1 MIALALT
8 ILLSTDT
15 IATSSH
21 TIDEVVVVSAAG
33 EGRKRSA
40 KGQVA
45 SIDEHLAE
53 LSHVNLV
60 RRGSYAWE
68 PVVNNMQTERVS
80 TTIDG
85 MKIFY
90 ACTDK
95 MDPVTSYVESSNLQS
110 ILLNSGLNGNPQS
123 TGNIGGS
130 LDLKLKKVGFSPLP
144 TSPKGEESHPVGS
157 SPLGG
162 IRGGLSSGYET
173 NGHLQVYGAD
183 ASFSTQRFYTNGG
196 VFYRHADNYKE
207 GGGRRVEFSQFR
219 KVNVFANAGVR
230 LSPLPTSPKRE
241 ESFTSPS
248 LPTSPKGEESHS
260 VGSSP
265 LGGIRGGLDI
275 LEGTFIFDRATD
287 VGYPA
292 LNMDVAKA
300 EAFITSLAY
309 KHQWLGGFLNS
320 WETKAYYNHITH
332 VMDDTKRPDVEIHMD
347 MPGKSW
353 TSGLYSLLS
362 ASNERHDV
370 QANYDLYYNRLFAD
384 MTMYPGGAAPMYMV
398 TWPDVGTLNTGLALT
413 DLMSLTNRQSLK
425 VSAKLAWQT
434 QRLNNEEGYHAL
446 EVFFPGMK
454 QSYHQLTGRVALN
467 YQLSDLNSQFNFGV
481 GWGSRAPTVTEAYG
495 YYLNNTFDQ
504 YDYIGNPRLKNES
517 AIELNGAYKL
527 SIPHS
532 QISIGLDA
540 NAFFFNNY
548 IIGQFENR
556 LSPMTVDA
564 EGVKV
569 YGNLDHAT
577 IVNTSF
583 TAEWKPLHWLAWN
596 TRLSYAI
603 GRDDKGD
610 PLPLISPFAYTS
622 NFTFVYKRLQ
632 GKVEL
637 RGNGKQVNYGKKYGE
652 TVTPAWVIG
661 NISGEYTL
669 SIHKYA
675 LTLRVGVENIAD
687 KRYTTY
693 SDWCDIPQKG
703 RNLYTNLSVQL

>member
-8 ILLSTDT
+8 ILLATDT
-15 IATSSH
+15 IATSPH
-21 TIDEVVVVSAAG
+21 TIDEVVVVAAAG

-68 PVVNNMQTERVS
+68 PVVNNMQTERVT

-130 LDLKLKKVGFSPLP
+130 LDLKLRKAGFDADPF
-144 TSPKGEESHPVGS
+144 HVNADV
-157 SPLGG
+157 
-162 IRGGLSSGYET
+162 GYET

-207 GGGRRVEFSQFR
+207 GGGRKVEFSQFQ
-219 KVNVFANAGVR
+219 KVNAFANAGMR
-230 LSPLPTSPKRE
+230 LAGRD
-241 ESFTSPS
+241 
-248 LPTSPKGEESHS
+248 
-260 VGSSP
+260 VV
-265 LGGIRGGLDI
+265 
-275 LEGTFIFDRATD
+275 EGTFIFDRATD

-320 WETKAYYNHITH
+320 WETKVYYNHITH

-347 MPGKSW
+347 MPGRSW

-362 ASNERHDV
+362 ASDGRHDV

-398 TWPDVGTLNTGLALT
+398 TWPDVGTLNTGLALS
-413 DLMSLTNRQSLK
+413 DLVRLTEGQSLK

-434 QRLNNEEGYHAL
+434 QRLNNEEGYRAL
-446 EVFFPGMK
+446 EVFFPGMRR
-454 QSYHQLTGRVALN
+454 SYQQVTGRVALN
-467 YQLSDLNSQFNFGV
+467 YQLSTLHSQLNVGA

-517 AIELNGAYKL
+517 AIELNGAAKFSML
-527 SIPHS
+527 ND
-532 QISIGLDA
+532 QLSIGLDA
-540 NAFFFNNY
+540 NAFFLSNY

-603 GRDDKGD
+603 GRDDKCD

-622 NFTFVYKRLQ
+622 NFTFAYKRLQ

-675 LTLRVGVENIAD
+675 LTLRVGVENFFD
-687 KRYTTY
+687 KHYTTY

-703 RNLYTNLSVQL
+703 RNLYVNLSVQL

>member
-1 MIALALT
+1 MIALALS
-8 ILLSTDT
+8 ILLYTDSLT
-15 IATSSH
+15 TSSH
-21 TIDEVVVVSAAG
+21 VIDEVVVVSAAG
-33 EGRKRSA
+33 EGRKRSV

-45 SIDEHLAE
+45 SIDEHLSE

-68 PVVNNMQTERVS
+68 PVVNNMATERVS

-130 LDLKLKKVGFSPLP
+130 LDLKLRRIGFNQP
-144 TSPKGEESHPVGS
+144 TRWANVDV
-157 SPLGG
+157 
-162 IRGGLSSGYET
+162 GYET

-183 ASFSTQRFYTNGG
+183 VAVSSQRFYTNGG
-196 VFYRHADNYKE
+196 FFFRHADNYKE
-207 GGGRRVEFSQFR
+207 GGGREVQFSQFQ
-219 KVNVFANAGVR
+219 KVNAFVNAGVKLAER
-230 LSPLPTSPKRE
+230 D
-241 ESFTSPS
+241 
-248 LPTSPKGEESHS
+248 
-260 VGSSP
+260 V
-265 LGGIRGGLDI
+265 

-300 EAFITSLAY
+300 EAFITSLSY
-309 KHQWLGGFLNS
+309 KHQWTKGFLNS
-320 WETKAYYNHITH
+320 WETKAYYNHIRH
-332 VMDDTKRPDVEIHMD
+332 IMDDTKRPDVAIHMD

-362 ASNERHDV
+362 ASNGRHDV

-398 TWPDVGTLNTGLALT
+398 TWPDVGTLNTGLALSDRVRLT
-413 DLMSLTNRQSLK
+413 DEQSLK
-425 VSAKLAWQT
+425 VSAKLAFQT

-446 EVFFPGMK
+446 RVFFPGMK
-454 QSYHQLTGRVALN
+454 DHYQQVTGRIAAN
-467 YQLSDLNSQFNFGV
+467 YQLSISNSQFSIGA

-527 SIPHS
+527 SLFNS
-532 QISIGLDA
+532 QFSISLDA
-540 NAFFFNNY
+540 NAFFFHNY
-548 IIGQFENR
+548 IIGQFETR

-569 YGNLDHAT
+569 YYNLDHAT
-577 IVNTSF
+577 IVNTAF
-583 TAEWKPLHWLAWN
+583 TVDWKLFPWLKWN
-596 TRLSYAI
+596 TRLSYAV
-603 GRDDKGD
+603 GRDDEGD
-610 PLPLISPFAYTS
+610 ALPLISPFAYTS
-622 NFTFVYKRLQ
+622 GLTFAYKRFQ
-632 GKVEL
+632 GKVEV
-637 RGNGKQVNYGKKYGE
+637 RGNSKQTRYGNKYGE
-652 TVTPAWVIG
+652 TITPAWAIG
-661 NISGEYTL
+661 NISGQYTL
-669 SIHKYA
+669 SIHEHD
-675 LTLRVGVENIAD
+675 LTLRTGVENLFD

-703 RNLYTNLSVQL
+703 RNIYVNLSVQL